1 MKKIIKISKKIIKLG
16 LILFVFLL
24 LLYLGIYVYAKY
36 NGKIDINSAKG
47 FYLYDKD
54 EILFSGYNTSWIKL
68 SDISPNLI
76 NATIAIEDKN
86 FYKHIG
92 FDYFRII
99 KALYTNIKS
108 GKKLQGASTITQQYA
123 KNLFLEFDKTWK
135 RKFEEAWITINL
147 ETHYTKDEI
156 LEGYL
161 NTINYGGIYGIENAS
176 YYYFNKSAKDLSLAE
191 ASILAGI
198 PKSPSNY
205 SPIMNIDNAKK
216 RQKIILDAMEKN
228 NYISNKEKN
237 NAYSEELTYIGKLKN
252 NNSQTLMYYQ
262 DAVINE
268 LKKIDNIPKSLI
280 ESKGLKVYTNL
291 DLNLQLDLEKNIN
304 KYLVDDKLQIAS
316 VIAEPNTGKI
326 LALVG
331 GKDYSKSEYNRAI
344 SSKRQV
350 GSTFK
355 PFLYYAAIENG
366 FTASTT
372 FNSTK
377 TTFVFSNDKT
387 YSPNNFGNI
396 YPNKEISLAAA
407 LAYSDNVFAV
417 KTHLFLGEETLVN
430 TLKRVGIKSK
440 LESVPSLALGTSNIN
455 ILEMITAYST
465 LANQGYKINPHLIE
479 RVEDKDGNIL
489 YECDETKEA
498 VLSKNITFIIN
509 ELLSNCYSTS
519 FIDYNYPT
527 CINITDKLTHKYGI
541 KTGSTDSDS
550 LVFGFNNDLVMGI
563 WSGYD
568 DNSNIPNNVGTYIKN
583 IWAET
588 MENYLKNKDTKW
600 YDMPSNVVGTIV
612 NPITGKLASEQDE
625 KKAML
630 YYIKGTEPTISS
642 TELDDLIPTIKE
654 E

>member
-366 FTASTT
+366 FTASST
-372 FNSTK
+372 FSSEE
-377 TTFVFSNDKT
+377 TTFVFG
-387 YSPNNFGNI
+387 NNQL
-396 YPNKEISLAAA
+396 Y
-407 LAYSDNVFAV
+407 
-417 KTHLFLGEETLVN
+417 T
-430 TLKRVGIKSK
+430 
-440 LESVPSLALGTSNIN
+440 
-455 ILEMITAYST
+455 
-465 LANQGYKINPHLIE
+465 PH
-479 RVEDKDGNIL
+479 N
-489 YECDETKEA
+489 
-498 VLSKNITFIIN
+498 
-509 ELLSNCYSTS
+509 
-519 FIDYNYPT
+519 YN
-527 CINITDKLTHKYGI
+527 N
-541 KTGSTDSDS
+541 
-550 LVFGFNNDLVMGI
+550 
-563 WSGYD
+563 
-568 DNSNIPNNVGTYIKN
+568 
-583 IWAET
+583 
-588 MENYLKNKDTKW
+588 
-600 YDMPSNVVGTIV
+600 
-612 NPITGKLASEQDE
+612 
-625 KKAML
+625 
-630 YYIKGTEPTISS
+630 
-642 TELDDLIPTIKE
+642 
-654 E
+654 